1 MSPARSPFEMTGIKE
16 ESGHLMESNL
26 NILEAKVLEAVA
38 LIKELRAD
46 NARLSER
53 CGELEALN
61 GELQDA
67 NNRMN
72 QELGES
78 RQQSETVE
86 VYEQKRK
93 EIEDKVGDLL
103 QKLEAI
109 G

>member
-1 MSPARSPFEMTGIKE
+1 MD
-16 ESGHLMESNL
+16 SNL

-38 LIKELRAD
+38 LIKDLRSE
-46 NARLSER
+46 NARLNGR
-53 CGELEALN
+53 CADLEAVNTELE
-61 GELQDA
+61 DA
-67 NNRMN
+67 NNRLN
-72 QELGES
+72 HELGDS
-78 RQQSETVE
+78 RQQAENVE

>member
-1 MSPARSPFEMTGIKE
+1 MTGIKE
-16 ESGHLMESNL
+16 ESGHLMDSNL

-38 LIKELRAD
+38 LIKDLRAE

-53 CGELEALN
+53 CDELDALHT
-61 GELQDA
+61 ELQDT
-67 NNRMN
+67 NNRLN
-72 QELGES
+72 HELDES
-78 RQQSETVE
+78 RQQSENVE

>member
-1 MSPARSPFEMTGIKE
+1 MQMTGIKE
-16 ESGHLMESNL
+16 ESGHRMDSNL

-38 LIKELRAD
+38 LIKDLRAD
-46 NARLSER
+46 NIRLQGR
-53 CGELEALN
+53 CSELETINTDLEDAKNRLN
-61 GELQDA
+61 H
-67 NNRMN
+67 
-72 QELGES
+72 ELGDS
-78 RQQSETVE
+78 RQQVEAVE

>member
-1 MSPARSPFEMTGIKE
+1 MTGIKE

-38 LIKELRAD
+38 LIKELRSE
-46 NARLSER
+46 NARLAGR
-53 CGELEALN
+53 CADLEAVN
-61 GELQDA
+61 AEFVDA
-67 NNRMN
+67 QNRLN
-72 QELGES
+72 QELGET
-78 RQQSETVE
+78 RQQAETAE